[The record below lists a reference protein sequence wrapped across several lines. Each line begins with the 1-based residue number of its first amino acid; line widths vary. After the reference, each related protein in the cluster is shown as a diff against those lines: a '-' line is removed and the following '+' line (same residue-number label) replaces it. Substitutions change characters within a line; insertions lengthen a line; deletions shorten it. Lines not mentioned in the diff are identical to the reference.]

1 LFYLFLQLL
10 WEEHDSGSKLAM
22 VNPYVFGSDIP
33 GSISKACID
42 EEDEVS
48 QQPIVMKLQTMIG
61 MLLWIR

>member
-1 LFYLFLQLL
+1 
-10 WEEHDSGSKLAM
+10 M
-22 VNPYVFGSDIP
+22 VNPYVSGSDIP

-48 QQPIVMKLQTMIG
+48 QQTIVMKLQTMIG